1 MSYTDALKAYGELGP
16 VDDLDTHVMKLKCMF
31 RMGTLSEVTGQLR
44 LIEKHSSASKEKV
57 AVDAAALSLLGQLIK
72 GEQKGLQ
79 GLVKKINKS
88 L

>member
-1 MSYTDALKAYGELGP
+1 MSYADALKAYGELGP

-31 RMGTLSEVTGQLR
+31 RVNTLSEVTAQMR
-44 LIEKHSSASKEKV
+44 LVEKHPSASREKV
-57 AVDAAALSLLGQLIK
+57 AVDAAALSLLGQLVK
-72 GEQKGLQ
+72 GEQKGLL

>member
-1 MSYTDALKAYGELGP
+1 MSYADALKAYGELGP
-16 VDDLDTHVMKLKCMF
+16 VDDLDTQVMKLKCMF
-31 RMGTLSEVTGQLR
+31 RVGTLSEVTGQLR
-44 LIEKHSSASKEKV
+44 LIEKHPSASKEKV
-57 AVDAAALSLLGQLIK
+57 AVDAAALALLGQLVK